1 MALATFISGVVWS
14 SDLPL
19 RRKLVGEIAGPERL
33 GAAMAIDTA
42 VANNGTRLVGPLIG
56 GAIYQW
62 MGGTGIFLFCT
73 LLYGLSLLMV
83 FQINR
88 RGVFPA
94 PDSSSWLLR
103 PLINAWQAFRFAA
116 SNREIMAL
124 LSITVVFNIWGFP
137 MLSMVPVIGK
147 EELGISASSIGAITA
162 LEGMAAFTG
171 SLVMARIS
179 SPPFYRMIY
188 YYSVCGVLVIVFLMG
203 IFPSTITLVIG
214 LVGFGL
220 AGACFSI
227 MQSTLIYLVAPA
239 EMRGRLLGVMTICI
253 GSGVIGFANMGIMA
267 DIFGVR
273 YYHMHADM
281 RQLVKLIPSTIIG
294 IVTGVFVGDQI
305 SDEYFQLLLVI
316 VIISGVLMT
325 VIKVEIKE
333 RKIFS
338 IIVGFLGGFVTMIGN
353 AAGPIMSIYFL
364 SMGFNKNK
372 FIGTAAWFF
381 LFVNLFKV
389 PFHIFIW
396 NTIDLEI
403 FLFDLS
409 LFPLI
414 LIGAII
420 GVWIV
425 KKIPEKPYKI
435 FVIVSVVLS
444 TFNLFI

>member
-1 MALATFISGVVWS
+1 MGLCAIGIGMAKTGLGGLGMIVVPVMANIFGAKS
-14 SDLPL
+14 S
-19 RRKLVGEIAGPERL
+19 
-33 GAAMAIDTA
+33 
-42 VANNGTRLVGPLIG
+42 
-56 GAIYQW
+56 
-62 MGGTGIFLFCT
+62 TGI
-73 LLYGLSLLMV
+73 LLLL
-83 FQINR
+83 
-88 RGVFPA
+88 
-94 PDSSSWLLR
+94 L
-103 PLINAWQAFRFAA
+103 
-116 SNREIMAL
+116 
-124 LSITVVFNIWGFP
+124 
-137 MLSMVPVIGK
+137 
-147 EELGISASSIGAITA
+147 
-162 LEGMAAFTG
+162 
-171 SLVMARIS
+171 
-179 SPPFYRMIY
+179 
-188 YYSVCGVLVIVFLMG
+188 
-203 IFPSTITLVIG
+203 
-214 LVGFGL
+214 
-220 AGACFSI
+220 
-227 MQSTLIYLVAPA
+227 
-239 EMRGRLLGVMTICI
+239 
-253 GSGVIGFANMGIMA
+253 IMA
-267 DIFGVR
+267 DFFGVR
-273 YYHMHADM
+273 YYHRHAEM

-338 IIVGFLGGFVTMIGN
+338 IIVGFLGGFVTIIGN

-364 SMGFNKNK
+364 SMGLNKNK

-425 KKIPEKPYKI
+425 KKIPEKPYKV

>member
-1 MALATFISGVVWS
+1 MGLCAIGIGMAKTGLGGLGMLVVPVLANIFGAKS
-14 SDLPL
+14 S
-19 RRKLVGEIAGPERL
+19 
-33 GAAMAIDTA
+33 
-42 VANNGTRLVGPLIG
+42 
-56 GAIYQW
+56 
-62 MGGTGIFLFCT
+62 TGI
-73 LLYGLSLLMV
+73 LLILL
-83 FQINR
+83 
-88 RGVFPA
+88 
-94 PDSSSWLLR
+94 
-103 PLINAWQAFRFAA
+103 
-116 SNREIMAL
+116 
-124 LSITVVFNIWGFP
+124 
-137 MLSMVPVIGK
+137 
-147 EELGISASSIGAITA
+147 
-162 LEGMAAFTG
+162 
-171 SLVMARIS
+171 
-179 SPPFYRMIY
+179 
-188 YYSVCGVLVIVFLMG
+188 
-203 IFPSTITLVIG
+203 
-214 LVGFGL
+214 
-220 AGACFSI
+220 
-227 MQSTLIYLVAPA
+227 
-239 EMRGRLLGVMTICI
+239 
-253 GSGVIGFANMGIMA
+253 IMA

-273 YYHMHADM
+273 YYHMHADI

>member
-1 MALATFISGVVWS
+1 MGLCAIGIGMAKTGLGGLGMIVVPVMANIFGAKS
-14 SDLPL
+14 S
-19 RRKLVGEIAGPERL
+19 
-33 GAAMAIDTA
+33 
-42 VANNGTRLVGPLIG
+42 
-56 GAIYQW
+56 
-62 MGGTGIFLFCT
+62 TGI
-73 LLYGLSLLMV
+73 LLLL
-83 FQINR
+83 
-88 RGVFPA
+88 
-94 PDSSSWLLR
+94 L
-103 PLINAWQAFRFAA
+103 
-116 SNREIMAL
+116 
-124 LSITVVFNIWGFP
+124 
-137 MLSMVPVIGK
+137 
-147 EELGISASSIGAITA
+147 
-162 LEGMAAFTG
+162 
-171 SLVMARIS
+171 
-179 SPPFYRMIY
+179 
-188 YYSVCGVLVIVFLMG
+188 
-203 IFPSTITLVIG
+203 
-214 LVGFGL
+214 
-220 AGACFSI
+220 
-227 MQSTLIYLVAPA
+227 
-239 EMRGRLLGVMTICI
+239 
-253 GSGVIGFANMGIMA
+253 IMA
-267 DIFGVR
+267 DFFGVR
-273 YYHMHADM
+273 YYHMHADI

>member
-1 MALATFISGVVWS
+1 MGLCAIGIGMAKTGLGGLGMIVVPVMANIFGAKS
-14 SDLPL
+14 S
-19 RRKLVGEIAGPERL
+19 
-33 GAAMAIDTA
+33 
-42 VANNGTRLVGPLIG
+42 
-56 GAIYQW
+56 
-62 MGGTGIFLFCT
+62 TGI
-73 LLYGLSLLMV
+73 LLLL
-83 FQINR
+83 
-88 RGVFPA
+88 
-94 PDSSSWLLR
+94 L
-103 PLINAWQAFRFAA
+103 
-116 SNREIMAL
+116 
-124 LSITVVFNIWGFP
+124 
-137 MLSMVPVIGK
+137 
-147 EELGISASSIGAITA
+147 
-162 LEGMAAFTG
+162 
-171 SLVMARIS
+171 
-179 SPPFYRMIY
+179 
-188 YYSVCGVLVIVFLMG
+188 
-203 IFPSTITLVIG
+203 
-214 LVGFGL
+214 
-220 AGACFSI
+220 
-227 MQSTLIYLVAPA
+227 
-239 EMRGRLLGVMTICI
+239 
-253 GSGVIGFANMGIMA
+253 IMA
-267 DIFGVR
+267 DFFGVR

-305 SDEYFQLLLVI
+305 SDEYFQLLLII

>member
-1 MALATFISGVVWS
+1 MGLCAIGIGMAKTGLGGLGMIVVPVMANIFGAKS
-14 SDLPL
+14 S
-19 RRKLVGEIAGPERL
+19 
-33 GAAMAIDTA
+33 
-42 VANNGTRLVGPLIG
+42 
-56 GAIYQW
+56 
-62 MGGTGIFLFCT
+62 TGI
-73 LLYGLSLLMV
+73 LLLL
-83 FQINR
+83 
-88 RGVFPA
+88 
-94 PDSSSWLLR
+94 L
-103 PLINAWQAFRFAA
+103 
-116 SNREIMAL
+116 
-124 LSITVVFNIWGFP
+124 
-137 MLSMVPVIGK
+137 
-147 EELGISASSIGAITA
+147 
-162 LEGMAAFTG
+162 
-171 SLVMARIS
+171 
-179 SPPFYRMIY
+179 
-188 YYSVCGVLVIVFLMG
+188 
-203 IFPSTITLVIG
+203 
-214 LVGFGL
+214 
-220 AGACFSI
+220 
-227 MQSTLIYLVAPA
+227 
-239 EMRGRLLGVMTICI
+239 
-253 GSGVIGFANMGIMA
+253 IMA
-267 DIFGVR
+267 DFFGVR

-396 NTIDLEI
+396 DTIDLDI
-403 FLFDLS
+403 LLFDLT
-409 LFPLI
+409 LFPFI

-425 KKIPEKPYKI
+425 KKIPERPYKV

>member
-1 MALATFISGVVWS
+1 MGLCAIGIGMAKTGLGGLGMIVVPVMANIFGAKS
-14 SDLPL
+14 S
-19 RRKLVGEIAGPERL
+19 
-33 GAAMAIDTA
+33 
-42 VANNGTRLVGPLIG
+42 
-56 GAIYQW
+56 
-62 MGGTGIFLFCT
+62 TGI
-73 LLYGLSLLMV
+73 LLLL
-83 FQINR
+83 
-88 RGVFPA
+88 
-94 PDSSSWLLR
+94 L
-103 PLINAWQAFRFAA
+103 
-116 SNREIMAL
+116 
-124 LSITVVFNIWGFP
+124 
-137 MLSMVPVIGK
+137 
-147 EELGISASSIGAITA
+147 
-162 LEGMAAFTG
+162 
-171 SLVMARIS
+171 
-179 SPPFYRMIY
+179 
-188 YYSVCGVLVIVFLMG
+188 
-203 IFPSTITLVIG
+203 
-214 LVGFGL
+214 
-220 AGACFSI
+220 
-227 MQSTLIYLVAPA
+227 
-239 EMRGRLLGVMTICI
+239 
-253 GSGVIGFANMGIMA
+253 IMA
-267 DIFGVR
+267 DFFGVR

-364 SMGFNKNK
+364 SIGFNKNK